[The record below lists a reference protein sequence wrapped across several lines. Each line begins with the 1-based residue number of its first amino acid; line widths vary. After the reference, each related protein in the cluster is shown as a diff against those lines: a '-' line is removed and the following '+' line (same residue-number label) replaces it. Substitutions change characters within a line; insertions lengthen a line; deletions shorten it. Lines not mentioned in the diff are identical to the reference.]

1 MVKRS
6 FWHQVFKAWISCV
19 DIYLVFSFWYILGA
33 ESERWNSMSRYIRN
47 VCGKDSL
54 RSENQ
59 RSLTLE
65 VSRSWC
71 SEFRFFFSSLYSYI
85 YKWLCFNTHSV
96 TCTKFRYW
104 YELFS
109 SEGDE
114 KWDTNFTFP
123 NKIEK
128 LKLKK
133 VKMKEWR
140 KRSGGGEKKVM
151 VDLFTATPKKIML
164 FWWRVETCE
173 MVRFFLS
180 LKVGCTHPFGSM
192 FTLLIDLWV
201 DKSPFIVYF
210 LHTDDLEFFGIFS
223 KGNKL
228 KLRRKSGA
236 KYLRLYRKSCV
247 TGRSFTSR
255 E

>member
-33 ESERWNSMSRYIRN
+33 KSESLNNMSRYIRN

-71 SEFRFFFSSLYSYI
+71 SEFRFFFFFII

-140 KRSGGGEKKVM
+140 KRSGGGEKKGDGRFVYSDAEKDNVVLM
-151 VDLFTATPKKIML
+151 EGWDLRNGAFL
-164 FWWRVETCE
+164 FISESW
-173 MVRFFLS
+173 
-180 LKVGCTHPFGSM
+180 
-192 FTLLIDLWV
+192 
-201 DKSPFIVYF
+201 
-210 LHTDDLEFFGIFS
+210 LHTSLWQHVHPP
-223 KGNKL
+223 
-228 KLRRKSGA
+228 
-236 KYLRLYRKSCV
+236 YRPLSW
-247 TGRSFTSR
+247 
-255 E
+255 